1 MPHAIRRISD
11 AKIVIFFQTAM
22 TQRNNFAPDNPLQEK
37 TSTRPIG
44 FIQSHEGGCCGYCIW
59 TVLLPLWDVAQ
70 GFEMRSGGGCFCE
83 ACLLA
88 DPGGRGWTEARCGV
102 PTCSP

>member
-1 MPHAIRRISD
+1 MPHAIRRISG

-44 FIQSHEGGCCGYCIW
+44 FIQSHEDGCCGSCIW
-59 TVLLPLWDVAQ
+59 TVLLPLWDGSQCLGTRVLLPVVLELSLQLLPGEEYAALDGAQ
-70 GFEMRSGGGCFCE
+70 G
-83 ACLLA
+83 
-88 DPGGRGWTEARCGV
+88 
-102 PTCSP
+102 

>member
-22 TQRNNFAPDNPLQEK
+22 TQRNNFSPDNPLQEK

-44 FIQSHEGGCCGYCIW
+44 FIQSHEDGCCGSCIW
-59 TVLLPLWDVAQ
+59 TVLCLYGMARSAWAQ
-70 GFEMRSGGGCFCE
+70 G
-83 ACLLA
+83 
-88 DPGGRGWTEARCGV
+88 
-102 PTCSP
+102 CSYL

>member
-1 MPHAIRRISD
+1 MPHAIRRISG

-44 FIQSHEGGCCGYCIW
+44 FIQC
-59 TVLLPLWDVAQ
+59 
-70 GFEMRSGGGCFCE
+70 
-83 ACLLA
+83 
-88 DPGGRGWTEARCGV
+88 GRGAFVSAAVSLVYGQSYCLYGMLRRVLRCAVEEGASV
-102 PTCSP
+102 RRRL